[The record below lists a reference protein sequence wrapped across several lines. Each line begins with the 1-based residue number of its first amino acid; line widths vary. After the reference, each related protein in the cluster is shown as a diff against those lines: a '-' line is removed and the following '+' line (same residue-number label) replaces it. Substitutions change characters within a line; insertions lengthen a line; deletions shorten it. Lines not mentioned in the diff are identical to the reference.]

1 MSTAGNEAGHT
12 SVDEPAQPVARGV
25 PGPSPAG
32 DAGAAA
38 RAVPGEAVHPPGGEP
53 VDPRAEGAGNQA
65 TEEAGTPATEE
76 TGRRVS
82 TLELFFD
89 LVFVFTLT
97 QLTVLL
103 ASDLSFATAARV
115 ALIFVVL
122 FWMYGAYAYLTN
134 QVPPDRPSRRIL
146 LLLGMGA
153 FLVCALAIPRA
164 FDDGGVVFGLGFLAV
179 VLVHSALYTRGHGR
193 DVVWYAVPNSL
204 AALAVTAAGLFDG
217 PRADGLWLLALL
229 LQFVTPFFAEH
240 GPRRRGG
247 REAAALRSQLGALDP
262 AHFVERHG
270 LLLIVAFG
278 ESVIAI
284 GIGIGDR
291 PLTADLFVGAFLALA
306 LAGALWWTYFVRD
319 EHGAE
324 AAFTATP
331 PDRRWRLAMNA
342 YYYAFLP
349 MLLGIAYCA
358 TGVKKTLGHLTEQLH
373 TGPALALAGGVALF
387 LAGDVAFRSVLRLWP
402 VTFRAV
408 AVPVAAATALLGV
421 RLAAVAKLLALVAV
435 LVVMLGAE
443 ARWSPCRP
451 ASRPGGG
458 PSWSPR

>member
-1 MSTAGNEAGHT
+1 MTEAEPPEVPGHGPVAEAEPSEVPGTTYSAGGSGQPTGDEAGGA
-12 SVDEPAQPVARGV
+12 ER
-25 PGPSPAG
+25 PAG
-32 DAGAAA
+32 D
-38 RAVPGEAVHPPGGEP
+38 EA
-53 VDPRAEGAGNQA
+53 
-65 TEEAGTPATEE
+65 
-76 TGRRVS
+76 GRRVS

-103 ASDLSFATAARV
+103 AADLSFATAARV

-146 LLLGMGA
+146 LMLGMGA

-164 FDDGGVVFGLGFLAV
+164 FDDGGVVFGLGFLGV
-179 VLVHSALYTRGHGR
+179 VLVHSALYTRSHGR
-193 DVVWYAVPNSL
+193 DVIWYAVPNAL

-217 PRADGLWLLALL
+217 PGADGLWLLAVV

-240 GPRRRGG
+240 GARRRGG
-247 REAAALRSQLGALDP
+247 RDAAVLRAQLGALDP

-284 GIGIGDR
+284 GIGIGSR
-291 PLTADLFVGAFLALA
+291 PLTVDLFVGAFLALA

-319 EHGAE
+319 EHAAE
-324 AAFTATP
+324 AVFTATP

-358 TGVKKTLGHLTEQLH
+358 TGVKKTLGHLTEH
-373 TGPALALAGGVALF
+373 SATGPALTLAGGVALF

-402 VTFRAV
+402 VTFRAA
-408 AVPVAAATALLGV
+408 AVPVAAATALLGI
-421 RLAAVAKLLALVAV
+421 RFSAVTELLALVGV

-443 ARWSPCRP
+443 ARWSP
-451 ASRPGGG
+451 SRPG
-458 PSWSPR
+458 PRTAPAPAG

>member
-1 MSTAGNEAGHT
+1 MSTAEDEARRTTADATGN
-12 SVDEPAQPVARGV
+12 PAVEE
-25 PGPSPAG
+25 
-32 DAGAAA
+32 AA
-38 RAVPGEAVHPPGGEP
+38 RTTA
-53 VDPRAEGAGNQA
+53 
-65 TEEAGTPATEE
+65 EEA
-76 TGRRVS
+76 GRRVS

-103 ASDLSFATAARV
+103 AADLSFATAARV

-134 QVPPDRPSRRIL
+134 QVPPDRPSRRL
-146 LLLGMGA
+146 LLMLGMGA

-179 VLVHSALYTRGHGR
+179 VLVHSALYTRSHGR
-193 DVVWYAVPNSL
+193 DVIWYAVPNSL
-204 AALAVTAAGLFDG
+204 AALSITAAGLFDG
-217 PRADGLWLLALL
+217 LAADGLWLLALV
-229 LQFVTPFFAEH
+229 LQFVTPFLAEH
-240 GPRRRGG
+240 GPRRRDG
-247 REAAALRSQLGALDP
+247 REAAFLRTQLGALDP

-284 GIGIGDR
+284 GIGIGDL
-291 PLTADLFVGAFLALA
+291 PLTADLFGGAFLALA
-306 LAGALWWTYFVRD
+306 LAIALWWTYFVRD

-324 AAFTATP
+324 TVFSATP

-349 MLLGIAYCA
+349 MLLGIACLA
-358 TGVKKTLGHLTEQLH
+358 AGVKKTLGHLTEQLH

-387 LAGDVAFRSVLRLWP
+387 LAGDVAFRAVLRLFP
-402 VTFRAV
+402 VSFRAA
-408 AVPVAAATALLGV
+408 AVPVTLATALLGI
-421 RLAAVAKLLALVAV
+421 RLSAVAELLALVGV
-435 LVVMLGAE
+435 LVAMLGAE
-443 ARWSPCRP
+443 ARWSPCRAGAEAP
-451 ASRPGGG
+451 E
-458 PSWSPR
+458 SPDSSAAIA

>member
-1 MSTAGNEAGHT
+1 MTTAGDEARHT
-12 SVDEPAQPVARGV
+12 AMAEEGPTPLDE
-25 PGPSPAG
+25 
-32 DAGAAA
+32 AAHA
-38 RAVPGEAVHPPGGEP
+38 SADEA
-53 VDPRAEGAGNQA
+53 
-65 TEEAGTPATEE
+65 
-76 TGRRVS
+76 GRRVS

-103 ASDLSFATAARV
+103 TADLSFATAARV

-146 LLLGMGA
+146 LMLGMGA

-164 FDDGGVVFGLGFLAV
+164 FDGGGVVFGLGFLAV
-179 VLVHSALYTRGHGR
+179 VLVHSALYTRSHGR
-193 DVVWYAVPNSL
+193 DVIWYAVPNSL
-204 AALAVTAAGLFDG
+204 AALSVTAAGLYDG
-217 PRADGLWLLALL
+217 LAADGLWLLALV
-229 LQFVTPFFAEH
+229 LQFVTPFLAEH
-240 GPRRRGG
+240 GPRRREG
-247 REAAALRSQLGALDP
+247 RDAASLRSQLGSLDP

-284 GIGIGDR
+284 GIGVGDL
-291 PLTADLFVGAFLALA
+291 PLTADLFGGAFLALA
-306 LAGALWWTYFVRD
+306 LAAALWWTYFVRD

-358 TGVKKTLGHLTEQLH
+358 AGVKKTLGHLTEHLH
-373 TGPALALAGGVALF
+373 TGPAVALAGGVALF
-387 LAGDVAFRSVLRLWP
+387 LAGDAAFRTVLRLLP
-402 VTFRAV
+402 VTYRAA
-408 AVPVAAATALLGV
+408 AVPVTLATALLGV
-421 RLAAVAKLLALVAV
+421 RLSAVVELFALVGV
-435 LVVMLGAE
+435 LVAMLGAE
-443 ARWSPCRP
+443 ARWAPCRSVKESP
-451 ASRPGGG
+451 AAVA
-458 PSWSPR
+458 

>member
-1 MSTAGNEAGHT
+1 MS
-12 SVDEPAQPVARGV
+12 R
-25 PGPSPAG
+25 AG
-32 DAGAAA
+32 DEAA
-38 RAVPGEAVHPPGGEP
+38 RAALDGPEQQVGHEGPGTLQGPVPGAVACPAAAGAPPRPAG
-53 VDPRAEGAGNQA
+53 EGADLRAPDAGPA
-65 TEEAGTPATEE
+65 ADVEA
-76 TGRRVS
+76 GRRVS

-134 QVPPDRPSRRIL
+134 QVPPDRPSRRL
-146 LLLGMGA
+146 LLMLGMGA
-153 FLVCALAIPRA
+153 FLVCALAVPRA

-179 VLVHSALYTRGHGR
+179 VLVHSALYTRSHGR
-193 DVVWYAVPNSL
+193 DVIWYAVPNAL
-204 AALAVTAAGLFDG
+204 AALAVTAAGLCDG
-217 PRADGLWLLALL
+217 PRADGLWLLALV
-229 LQFVTPFFAEH
+229 LQFVTPFLAEH

-247 REAAALRSQLGALDP
+247 RDAAALRAQLGALDP

-284 GIGIGDR
+284 GIGIGNR
-291 PLTADLFVGAFLALA
+291 PLTADMFVGAFLSLA
-306 LAGALWWTYFVRD
+306 LAAALWWTYFVRD
-319 EHGAE
+319 EHAAE

-331 PDRRWRLAMNA
+331 SDRRWRLAINA

-358 TGVKKTLGHLTEQLH
+358 TGVKKTLGHLTEH
-373 TGPALALAGGVALF
+373 SGTGPALALAGGVALF
-387 LAGDVAFRSVLRLWP
+387 LAGDVAFRSVLRLGP
-402 VTFRAV
+402 VTFRAA
-408 AVPVAAATALLGV
+408 AVPVAGATTLLGTQV
-421 RLAAVAKLLALVAV
+421 SAVAQLLALVAV

-443 ARWSPCRP
+443 AHLST
-451 ASRPGGG
+451 RPGRAADTV
-458 PSWSPR
+458 SAV

>member
-1 MSTAGNEAGHT
+1 MTEH
-12 SVDEPAQPVARGV
+12 
-25 PGPSPAG
+25 
-32 DAGAAA
+32 
-38 RAVPGEAVHPPGGEP
+38 
-53 VDPRAEGAGNQA
+53 A
-65 TEEAGTPATEE
+65 TESRPGAD
-76 TGRRVS
+76 TGRTAQRVS

-97 QLTVLL
+97 QITVLL
-103 ASDLSFATAARV
+103 AADLSFATAGRV

-134 QVPPDRPSRRIL
+134 QVPPDRPSRRL
-146 LLLGMGA
+146 LLMLGMAA

-164 FDDGGVVFGLGFLAV
+164 FDDGGVVFGLGFLGV
-179 VLVHSALYTRGHGR
+179 VLVHSALYTRSHGR

-204 AALAVTAAGLFDG
+204 AALSVTAAGLLDG
-217 PRADGLWLLALL
+217 PAADGLWLLAIV

-240 GPRRRGG
+240 GPRRRDG
-247 REAAALRSQLGALDP
+247 REAAYLRAQLGGLNP

-284 GIGIGDR
+284 GVGIGDQ
-291 PLTADLFVGAFLALA
+291 PLTAGLFGGAFLSLA

-319 EHGAE
+319 EDRAE
-324 AAFTATP
+324 AVFTATP

-349 MLLGIAYCA
+349 MLLGIAA
-358 TGVKKTLGHLTEQLH
+358 LAAGVKKSLGHLTEHLH

-387 LAGDVAFRSVLRLWP
+387 LAGDVAFRTVLRLLP
-402 VTFRAV
+402 VSHRAA
-408 AVPVAAATALLGV
+408 AVPVVLATALLGV
-421 RLAAVAKLLALVAV
+421 HLSAAAELLALVAV
-435 LVVMLGAE
+435 LVAMLAAE
-443 ARWSPCRP
+443 ARWAPCTT
-451 ASRPGGG
+451 ADTAAEDA
-458 PSWSPR
+458 